1 MRKSLLIVPL
11 TLLAP
16 NGAAAQAPPG
26 NGAPQK
32 PGERVTVVGQ
42 QPKLVC
48 ETFVPTGSIKSQK
61 ICRSQSDWNLT
72 TQDSVTELQRLED
85 RRQLYRQM
93 RETIFMNPKDSG
105 VE

>member
-1 MRKSLLIVPL
+1 MRRLHFVAALA
-11 TLLAP
+11 LLAP
-16 NGAAAQAPPG
+16 TAAAAEGPRG
-26 NGAPQK
+26 NGVPQK
-32 PGERVTVVGQ
+32 PGEQVTVVGQ

-61 ICRSQSDWNLT
+61 ICRSQSDWNQT
-72 TQDSVTELQRLED
+72 QQDSLTELQRLQD

-93 RETIFMNPKDSG
+93 RETIFMNPRDSG